1 MKILM
6 INSVCGIKSTG
17 RICTDL
23 AVMLEQRGHEV
34 KIAYGRESV
43 PECYRKY
50 AVRIGSDTDVKLH
63 GLKAR
68 VADAS
73 GFGSTAATKR
83 FIGWVKTYDPD
94 VIHLHN
100 LHGYYLDIRV
110 LFDYLRTCGKPILWS
125 FYDCWSFTGHCA
137 HFDFN
142 QCGKWQIGC
151 EKCAFL
157 DEYPKS
163 FADGSKRNYRLKK
176 NLFTGIP
183 KLQLIVPSVWM
194 QSMVEKSYMKDYPC
208 RVLPNGI
215 DIARFY
221 PRENEIKAQYGI
233 EDQKL
238 LVGVSSV
245 WQKMK
250 GMDYLNRLADTL
262 PKDQYRLLLVGRCG
276 KGVAIH
282 PDILRVDH
290 TNSVDELCQIY
301 TAADVF
307 INPTLQETQGLTTL
321 EAFACGTPGVVFRA
335 GGAAECIDD
344 TCGIA
349 VEKGNFDALLQS
361 VVQICETKSF
371 SAQACIAKADTYN
384 KEVCY
389 SAFMELYE
397 ELDGVS

>member
-34 KIAYGRESV
+34 KIAYGRETV
-43 PECYRKY
+43 PEDYRKY

-68 VADAS
+68 MADAS

-83 FIGWVKTYDPD
+83 FIRWVKEYDPD

-110 LFDYLRTCGKPILWS
+110 LFAYLRTCGKPILWS

-142 QCGKWQIGC
+142 QCDKWKAGC

-157 DEYPKS
+157 GEYPKS
-163 FADGSKRNYRLKK
+163 FVDGSKKNYRKK
-176 NLFTGIP
+176 RSLFTGIAN
-183 KLQLIVPSVWM
+183 LQLIVPSVWM
-194 QSMVEKSYMKDYPC
+194 QAMVKQSYMKDYPC

-221 PRENEIKAQYGI
+221 PRENDIKAQYGI

-250 GMDYLNRLADTL
+250 GIDYLNRLAETL
-262 PKDQYRLLLVGRCG
+262 PEDQYRLLLVGSCG

-282 PDILRVDH
+282 PSILRVEH
-290 TNSVDELCQIY
+290 THDVDELCQLY
-301 TAADVF
+301 TAADAFV
-307 INPTLQETQGLTTL
+307 NPTLQESQGLTTI

-349 VEKGNFDALLQS
+349 VEKGNMEEFAESIKKLCESGQDMTDACIQKAK
-361 VVQICETKSF
+361 TYGK
-371 SAQACIAKADTYN
+371 QACY
-384 KEVCY
+384 EV
-389 SAFMELYE
+389 FMDLYDS
-397 ELDGVS
+397 LD